1 MRVGIIEICEPNH
14 YSAVQALAKTYAI
27 NPENQVFVFVTDV
40 FVPVFGKDTAGM
52 TLVPFHANTDPQ
64 VFLNTILSE
73 YQLDRIHI
81 NTISK
86 SIGAYSAT
94 HWHGRV
100 FFTIHNVEQWFDNGF
115 LNRTR
120 LLLFKV
126 RKLFYSKYF
135 RKLYQEA
142 VLYLKDFRRQY
153 QRDIFI
159 KKLTQAD
166 YRIIVY
172 SESQQEYLSK
182 FIPPSRIINFPFA
195 LREDLP
201 DNSLN
206 SPLRICVPGS
216 VTIQRRDYLGLLH
229 MIEVNLAAWKERVI
243 WDFLG
248 FVSEDSLSL
257 IPHFEKISRA
267 GVKILYY
274 THFISGP
281 AFDIHLSKADIL
293 LGNVH
298 LQLNPTQ
305 RYGQTKESGV
315 IFNMIKSG
323 KPCLLPKGYDVDE
336 DLKSA
341 FLFYE
346 DYSQLSEYIT
356 EFIVNSQKLSFL
368 KQDVVK
374 VTTKFTPKHL
384 YKRLM

>member
-1 MRVGIIEICEPNH
+1 
-14 YSAVQALAKTYAI
+14 
-27 NPENQVFVFVTDV
+27 
-40 FVPVFGKDTAGM
+40 
-52 TLVPFHANTDPQ
+52 
-64 VFLNTILSE
+64 
-73 YQLDRIHI
+73 
-81 NTISK
+81 
-86 SIGAYSAT
+86 
-94 HWHGRV
+94 
-100 FFTIHNVEQWFDNGF
+100 
-115 LNRTR
+115 
-120 LLLFKV
+120 
-126 RKLFYSKYF
+126 
-135 RKLYQEA
+135 
-142 VLYLKDFRRQY
+142 
-153 QRDIFI
+153 
-159 KKLTQAD
+159 
-166 YRIIVY
+166 
-172 SESQQEYLSK
+172 
-182 FIPPSRIINFPFA
+182 
-195 LREDLP
+195 
-201 DNSLN
+201 
-206 SPLRICVPGS
+206 
-216 VTIQRRDYLGLLH
+216 
-229 MIEVNLAAWKERVI
+229 MIEVNLAAWKERVV

-281 AFDIHLSKADIL
+281 AFDILLSKADIL

-341 FLFYE
+341 CLSYE